1 MVEKKYILSSL
12 NNALKVL
19 DLLSI
24 KDNLGVAEISKILNI
39 DKTTIFKILYTLHAK
54 DFVFKT
60 TEKKYKL
67 GVKFFN
73 YGNLVSERQSVIEIA
88 KPFMK
93 KLSAQTGQSVFM
105 GILNFNNLVIVL
117 HKEEG
122 DSPNSIKTRIGY
134 ELAPHCVAMGK
145 VLLAYLNETQLL
157 SILNEYEFRNYCP
170 NTITTQ
176 TTLLTELEKVRK
188 QGYAQD
194 HNERYIG
201 HSASAAPVF
210 NNKGTCIASVSI
222 VYSSELFDQHN
233 DEYNQETL
241 WAGKEISR
249 NLGLAVD

>member
-1 MVEKKYILSSL
+1 MTEKKYVLSSL

-24 KDNLGVAEISKILNI
+24 KDNLGVAEISKILDI
-39 DKTTIFKILYTLHAK
+39 DKTTVFKIMYTLHAK

-73 YGNLVSERQSVIEIA
+73 YGNLVVERQSVIEIS

-93 KLSAQTGQSVFM
+93 TVSTHTGQSVFM
-105 GILNFNNLVIVL
+105 GILNFNNQVIIL

-134 ELAPHCVAMGK
+134 ELAPHCVGMGK
-145 VLLAYLNETQLL
+145 VLLAYLNETKLE
-157 SILNEYEFRNYCP
+157 SILKEYNFRNYCP
-170 NTITTQ
+170 NTITTRSE
-176 TTLLTELEKVRK
+176 LLAELELVRK

-201 HSASAAPVF
+201 HSAFAAPVF
-210 NNKGTCIASVSI
+210 DDKKTCIAAVSI
-222 VYSSELFDQHN
+222 VFPSELFGQHN
-233 DEYNQETL
+233 EEYIQETL
-241 WAGKEISR
+241 WGSKEISR
-249 NLGLAVD
+249 NLGYSLS

>member
-1 MVEKKYILSSL
+1 MVKKKYILSSL

-24 KDNLGVAEISKILNI
+24 RDNLGVAEISKILDI

-60 TEKKYKL
+60 AEKKYKL

-73 YGNLVSERQSVIEIA
+73 YGNLVGERQSVIEIA

-93 KLSAQTGQSVFM
+93 NVSAHTGQSVFM
-105 GILNFNNLVIVL
+105 GILNFNNQVIIL

-134 ELAPHCVAMGK
+134 ELTPHCVGMGK
-145 VLLAYLNETQLL
+145 VLLAYLNEAQL
-157 SILNEYEFRNYCP
+157 SNILKEYKFRDYCP
-170 NTITTQ
+170 NTIITQ
-176 TTLLTELEKVRK
+176 AKLLTELELVRK

-194 HNERYIG
+194 HDERYIG
-201 HSASAAPVF
+201 HSSSAAPVF
-210 NNKGTCIASVSI
+210 DEKGSCIAAVSI
-222 VYSSELFDQHN
+222 VYPSELFDQHN
-233 DEYNQETL
+233 EEYNQETI

-249 NLGLAVD
+249 NLGYSLG